1 MKLVPYA
8 RDTLSSPKLRYLK
21 GLLFVFGISYTGL
34 LAYYTLRI
42 PFTRRK
48 LTVIFLGVVLIGFYI
63 IKIIKLTER
72 RAEGEIDRRRYI
84 GLMGVFLLFTGIA
97 ILVTTY
103 TFREFEA
110 LTTVRIGFSNDT
122 DVLVGAGVLLLVIH
136 ATFDQYGKL
145 FGSVLMFALF
155 YALFGQLF
163 PGIFHHSGYEL
174 NRVITMTT
182 LGLEGGV
189 FGESISGIIAT
200 WITAF
205 LIFAGF
211 STGFGGLK
219 WIQNCG
225 KYVSQYIR
233 SGPVQTAIFSSMGF
247 GMISGSGAANTAI
260 TGSFT
265 IPLMKDSQN
274 ISGEQAAAIESIAS
288 AGGQLMP
295 PIMGAAA
302 FLMADLLAIP
312 LSTIIV
318 VAIVPGFIYF
328 FVLSVLGHQIGIT
341 SGQANKLDVDITIR
355 DLMYEGVPHYIS
367 VIVLVYMLVEM
378 RLQVLNAAMYSSLLI
393 IVLAILKLVVDLGV
407 NMKFLKSAGKSFVIG
422 HYDAYETIIN
432 IGIIGAAI
440 GAIVEIIIQT
450 GVAAQVGLLLL
461 DFAGES
467 LIILLILTMI
477 LSIILGLGAPTVA
490 AYLIASII
498 LASSL
503 IEIGVPE
510 LQAHFFIFYFAVLS
524 YITPPIAISVA
535 IASNIADSNFL
546 RSAAYAMY
554 IATPIYLLPYTFI
567 HYDLIPAEGSG
578 IDLFLLIRGLIVFL
592 ILCTFAYILPSDKR
606 RSVKVG
612 GILIGMILL
621 VGIPFVGPSL
631 LFG

>member
-8 RDTLSSPKLRYLK
+8 RDTLPSSKLRYLK
-21 GLLFVFGISYTGL
+21 GLLFIFGILYTGL

-48 LTVIFLGVVLIGFYI
+48 LTVIFLGVVFIGYYM
-63 IKIIKLTER
+63 IKIIELTEK
-72 RAEGEIDRRRYI
+72 RAEDEIDFRKYI
-84 GLMGVFLLFTGIA
+84 GFMSIFLVLAGIA
-97 ILVTTY
+97 ILTTTY

-145 FGSVLMFALF
+145 FGSVLMIALF

-163 PGIFHHSGYEL
+163 PGIFHHTGFEL
-174 NRVITMTT
+174 DRVIIMTT
-182 LGLEGGV
+182 LDLEGGV
-189 FGESISGIIAT
+189 FGDSISGIIAT

-211 STGFGGLK
+211 STGFGGLE

-265 IPLMKDSQN
+265 IPLMKESQK
-274 ISGEQAAAIESIAS
+274 ISGVQAAAIESIAS

-302 FLMADLLAIP
+302 FLMADLLAIQ
-312 LSTIIV
+312 LSRIIV

-341 SGQANKLDVDITIR
+341 SGQENKLDVDITIR
-355 DLMYEGVPHYIS
+355 DLLYEGFPHYIS

-378 RLQVLNAAMYSSLLI
+378 RLQVLDAAMYSSLLI
-393 IVLAILKLVVDLGV
+393 IVLAILKLLVDLGFNTEFV
-407 NMKFLKSAGKSFVIG
+407 KSSGRSFVVG

-461 DFAGES
+461 DLSGDS
-467 LIILLILTMI
+467 LIILLLLTMV

-503 IEIGVPE
+503 IEMGIPE

-546 RSAAYAMY
+546 KSAAYAMY

-567 HYDLIPAEGSG
+567 HYDLIPGEESG
-578 IDLFLLIRGLIVFL
+578 IDLLLLVRGLIVFL
-592 ILCTFAYILPSDKR
+592 ILCTFAYILPSD
-606 RSVKVG
+606 RSRPIKVG
-612 GILIGMILL
+612 GILVGGVLL
-621 VGIPFVGPSL
+621 VGIPIVGPSL